1 MKQLFKTIVCPI
13 DLEAHMKSALE
24 MARQLAEQNA
34 ARVCLI
40 HVVTPQLPG
49 PIEPAP
55 GWENKAQRKLDAIA
69 RENFGDKVQWQAS
82 IVKGEASL
90 AIIRAA
96 KQLGADLIV
105 MATHR
110 YTGLNRV
117 LLGSVT
123 ELVVRESP
131 IPVLTLGPERN

>member
-1 MKQLFKTIVCPI
+1 MPDSCR
-13 DLEAHMKSALE
+13 HSAV
-24 MARQLAEQNA
+24 ARSHRAGSG
-34 ARVCLI
+34 V
-40 HVVTPQLPG
+40 
-49 PIEPAP
+49 
-55 GWENKAQRKLDAIA
+55 ENKAQRKLDAIA

-82 IVKGEASL
+82 IVKGEASS

>member
-1 MKQLFKTIVCPI
+1 MKQLFRTIVCPI
-13 DLEAHMKSALE
+13 DLEAHTKSALQ
-24 MARQLAEQNA
+24 MARQLAEQNE
-34 ARVCLI
+34 ARVCLV
-40 HVVTPQLPG
+40 HVVTPPLPG
-49 PIEPAP
+49 PIDPAP
-55 GWENKAQRKLDAIA
+55 GWEQKAQSKLEAIG
-69 RENFGDKVQWQAS
+69 RENFGNRVQWHAS
-82 IVKGEASL
+82 IVKGEASA

-96 KQLGADLIV
+96 KELGADLIV